1 MLKPGQCF
9 AAYEWCITDS
19 FDPKNEEHQRIK
31 VILMQLILLLI
42 PFFLI
47 ICSLHTYFLGN
58 RVRLSSVMGFLILGP
73 WDSVLKLL
81 NSQVLRWVVY
91 IFEMPDVVEKCTY
104 PWRMCQYLEAWCFW
118 NFNKQYSRDSLY
130 VLLCWLKL
138 QTQQKKMILFCNTMT
153 FFFCFI
159 FFCFSLSNFRVTAVG
174 RFMTRNMVR
183 YVDLQHFLS

>member
-1 MLKPGQCF
+1 
-9 AAYEWCITDS
+9 
-19 FDPKNEEHQRIK
+19 
-31 VILMQLILLLI
+31 MQLILLLI
-42 PFFLI
+42 LFFLI
-47 ICSLHTYFLGN
+47 IRSLHTYFLGN

-73 WDSVLKLL
+73 WDNVLKLL

-130 VLLCWLKL
+130 YQLSK
-138 QTQQKKMILFCNTMT
+138 KKMIFFCNTMT

-159 FFCFSLSNFRVTAVG
+159 FFCFIFLVTQRSAFQMHNHSSNV
-174 RFMTRNMVR
+174 
-183 YVDLQHFLS
+183 Q